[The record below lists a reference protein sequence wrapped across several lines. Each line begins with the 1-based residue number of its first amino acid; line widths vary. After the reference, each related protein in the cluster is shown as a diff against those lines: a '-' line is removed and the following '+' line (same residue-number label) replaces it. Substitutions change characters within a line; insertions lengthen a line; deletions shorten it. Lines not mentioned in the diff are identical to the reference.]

1 MGEASPRFGNGFAR
15 LGSPGVLKTTHTA
28 SAPLSRRT
36 DSFLRDLIDSCI
48 PIPLDEVE
56 DTAHD
61 RPAGPLRLDRFA
73 GTRSITG
80 RHVEYRQPIGAG
92 DDVDGYDSN
101 VVRYV

>member
-56 DTAHD
+56 DPAHD
-61 RPAGPLRLDRFA
+61 RPAGPPYAPSVTMRPAVLS
-73 GTRSITG
+73 TMTG
-80 RHVEYRQPIGAG
+80 ESR
-92 DDVDGYDSN
+92 
-101 VVRYV
+101 